1 MCAKVLFAIQVV
13 PVKMGSVIIIAV
25 LIRTMPMV
33 PVFVIAVGMAGTVK
47 NRVPIAA
54 LMAVVQKIG
63 VLAIRVGRVAI
74 VVFLSAYLP
83 VDII

>member
-1 MCAKVLFAIQVV
+1 
-13 PVKMGSVIIIAV
+13 MGSVIIIAV